1 MGAKVEFNLARDCED
16 GRGSTGREVA
26 RLGYIDEDGLEKFA
40 EMTFAANPCG
50 VTDQCLPA
58 PGPGDPIPYPG
69 EIDQQGPLQVFAY
82 GPDAQPKCNIAA
94 P

>member
-58 PGPGDPIPYPG
+58 PGPGDPVPYPG
-69 EIDQQGPLQVFAY
+69 
-82 GPDAQPKCNIAA
+82 
-94 P
+94 